1 MKSLIN
7 GGCAGVNSPVAA
19 MLFYSERTSL
29 KKKSTVRPLPSEKTW
44 QFGGTHRFSEIGVSD
59 AASN

>member
-1 MKSLIN
+1 MVDAPGLIRPLRR
-7 GGCAGVNSPVAA
+7 CCFTPSP
-19 MLFYSERTSL
+19 ERTSL
-29 KKKSTVRPLPSEKTW
+29 KKKTRVRPLPSEKTW